1 MPKYIRSGATGAND
15 GSSWA
20 NAWTSITKLMATTGV
35 VTADW
40 VLVANDHVETI
51 TGDYCFAWKGN
62 DYQGLLNLI
71 GVNVNTGTPTGYALT
86 NSITVTGKLVFRG
99 IQYHRS
105 INFIANQFEVND
117 TTAPSGG
124 GSSNTYHAMMFEDC
138 KFSITGTAAP
148 GFLWSGPVALSGT
161 SKTKCGWLRNTPIAF
176 NNSAQGISLVSSSL
190 IWQNTPNA
198 VQNYGGGVPAVLFP
212 TVSTTNHSRVMLEGV
227 DLSGLGSGTLVGY
240 NNVIRYVDL
249 KDCKLHAS
257 TTLRSSNPAYGSTEF
272 RMSNTDSS
280 ATNYREE
287 LARLGGVLSS
297 ETSVKVLAPR
307 RATNGTVS
315 YSHRIATDT
324 NTSFGLPFYTD
335 DYVITNTAVQ
345 SPVTLSMSVLADNHE
360 LTNADIWIEVE
371 YVGVEGPYKSSFV
384 SSRKPVIGSATTY
397 TNDTSTTWAVPG
409 LVSPQKKK
417 ISVTF
422 EPKYPQPIR
431 VRVFVARPSTTV
443 YLHPRPTI
451 V

>member
-1 MPKYIRSGATGAND
+1 MPKYIRSGATGLND

-20 NAWTSITKLMATTGV
+20 NAWTSITKLMATTGA
-35 VTADW
+35 VTTDW

-51 TGDYCFAWKGN
+51 TGDLCFAWKGN
-62 DYQGLLNLI
+62 DYNGILNLI

-117 TTAPSGG
+117 TTAPTGG
-124 GSSNTYHAMMFEDC
+124 GNVGGNNAMMFDGC
-138 KFSITGTAAP
+138 KFTITGSAAP
-148 GFLWSGPVALSGT
+148 GFLWTGNISLSGT
-161 SKTKCGWLRNTPIAF
+161 ARTKCAWLRNTPIAF
-176 NNSAQGISLVSSSL
+176 NNPAQGISLVSASL
-190 IWQNTPNA
+190 LWQNTPNA

-212 TVSTTNHSRVMLEGV
+212 TVTNTNHSNVVMEGV
-227 DLSGLGSGTLVGY
+227 DLSGLGANSLVGY
-240 NNVIRYVDL
+240 NNVIRYFDM

-272 RMSNTDSS
+272 RMTNSDSS
-280 ATNYREE
+280 STNYREE

-315 YSHRIATDT
+315 YSHRISTDT

-335 DYVITNTAVQ
+335 DYIITNTATQ
-345 SPVTLSMSVLADNHE
+345 SPVTLSMSVLADGYG
-360 LTNADIWIEVE
+360 LTNEDIWIEVE
-371 YVGVEGPYKSSFV
+371 YVGAEGPYKSSFV
-384 SSRKPVIGSATTY
+384 SSRKPPIGAATVYPNEYSATWT
-397 TNDTSTTWAVPG
+397 APG
-409 LVSPQKKK
+409 LSSPMPKQ

-431 VRVFVARPSTTV
+431 VRVYVARKSATI